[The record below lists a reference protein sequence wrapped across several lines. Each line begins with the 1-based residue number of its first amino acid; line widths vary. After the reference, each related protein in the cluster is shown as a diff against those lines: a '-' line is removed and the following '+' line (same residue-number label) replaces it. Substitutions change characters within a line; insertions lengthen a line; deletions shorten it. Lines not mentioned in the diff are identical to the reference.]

1 MKLPRAR
8 ISKTSVS
15 RTSASGWR
23 ERVISGSRCWSR
35 KEEPTSQN
43 SSLPEQLADG
53 FEILDVIAIR
63 LHDDQHRHRQQR
75 SPDAPD
81 EAPED
86 QPHKDR
92 DFVRLGHA
100 ARQPWRQQPTLDARD
115 DQGDA

>member
-8 ISKTSVS
+8 ISKTFVS

-86 QPHKDR
+86 QPDKNSDLVGLCHT
-92 DFVRLGHA
+92 
-100 ARQPWRQQPTLDARD
+100 ARQPRRQQPALDTRTG
-115 DQGDA
+115 QGDS